1 MAKISRQ
8 KIKNM
13 DPSDISN
20 MKSAKLREILRAAR
34 SHYKAQA
41 EKFEKHSRTVW
52 SPAYQ
57 KMEEFYDL
65 KGEKAVSRMRARDMR
80 NEIFHLRDFF
90 KAQTSTITGSR
101 EVAREQD
108 IIIFG
113 KDEKGNP
120 LHRMTKSQRTE
131 FWSAYSEFEL
141 LNPTYFQD
149 MQSERVQQYLGQMM
163 LDTARRTKK
172 RFSFSMDMFD
182 ELKDRL
188 DNMEE
193 KESWEKRYAEQ
204 DPRKLFS
211 GKWHT
216 TDY

>member
-8 KIKNM
+8 KIKNI
-13 DPSDISN
+13 DPSDISK
-20 MKSAKLREILRAAR
+20 MKSAELREILRAAR
-34 SHYKAQA
+34 SHYQAQA

-65 KGEKAVSRMRARDMR
+65 KGKKTSSRMRVSEMR
-80 NEIFHLRDFF
+80 NEIYHLRDFF
-90 KAQTSTITGSR
+90 NAQTSTLSGSR

-108 IIIFG
+108 IRIFG
-113 KDEKGNP
+113 ADENGKP
-120 LHRMTKSQRTE
+120 LHRMNKSQRIE

-149 MQSERVQQYLGQMM
+149 MQSERVQQYLGQIM

-172 RFSFSMDMFD
+172 RFSFSMDLFND
-182 ELKDRL
+182 LKDRL
-188 DNMEE
+188 DDMEE